1 MLGGFMK
8 RIIQLVLLSAILLTS
23 ASFSQLSDDGKSYYL
38 MTNSVSIPFNIDGT
52 IAFGLLDTLYEGR
65 FNDKVFLFSG
75 GFFLT
80 GNNENFIWVNG
91 VAAAARIHDYL
102 PGPVGSNPEDYKNK
116 IYHVRSHDSFGSAA
130 WEDWRTAV
138 SLGAE
143 FYDGDGDEIYNPI
156 DKNNNGKW
164 DLNEDRPNLLG
175 HEMIWFVLNDGVRQ
189 ELRRFNDV
197 PPQGIEIHQSAFI
210 YKTSNVLNNIVF
222 IRYKIINK
230 GTENDF
236 MDSVYFGIWAD
247 PDIGEVFDDLV
258 GCDTL
263 INAGFTYNDG
273 TDNDWGLNPPA
284 FMINIL
290 QGPPAYIPGISFI
303 DQNNNNI
310 FDEEDIPLT
319 EAILNNGYLSIDTLP
334 GAKNLPMTSFV
345 NYPNTYLP
353 IDPGATRF
361 TLMNWLKGLD
371 TRGKLLDPCTLFFG
385 SVLGNIDCKDVNP
398 IYWYSGDPVE
408 KIGWINNLPSD
419 QRMMLNTGPFVL
431 EKDKPIDIIIA
442 YIVGQGEDAL
452 SSITEARN
460 IQKYAAAVYE
470 NNFYIDIP
478 SEFEEEEIT
487 PKDFILYQNYPNPFN
502 PGTKINYDISKKGF
516 VSLRVYNLIGEL
528 ITELV
533 NEEKEPGKYSVNFN
547 PVQIGI
553 EIPSGMYI
561 VRLKA
566 GIPVRTIKMIYL
578 K

>member
-1 MLGGFMK
+1 MK
-8 RIIQLVLLSAILLTS
+8 RIIQLVLLSAILLAS
-23 ASFSQLSDDGKSYYL
+23 VSFSQLSEDGKSYL
-38 MTNSVSIPFNIDGT
+38 LKTNSVSIPFSNNGIIADVAIDTSG
-52 IAFGLLDTLYEGR
+52 GGR
-65 FNDKVFLFSG
+65 FNDKVFIFSG

-80 GNNENFIWVNG
+80 GKNGNFSWLN
-91 VAAAARIHDYL
+91 ASASASRIQDYQ
-102 PGPVGSNPEDYKNK
+102 PGPAGSNPEDIKNK
-116 IYHVRSHDSFGSAA
+116 IYYLKSHDSFGSQA

-143 FYDGDGDEIYNPI
+143 FYDGDGDGIYNPI
-156 DKNNNGKW
+156 DKNDNGKW
-164 DLNEDRPNLLG
+164 DSNEDRPNLLG
-175 HEMIWFVLNDGVRQ
+175 HEMIWFVINDGVRA
-189 ELRRFNDV
+189 EIRRFSD
-197 PPQGIEIHQSAFI
+197 PPQGIEIHHSAFV
-210 YKTSNVLNNIVF
+210 YKSFNALNKIMF

-230 GTENDF
+230 GTQNDF
-236 MDSVYFGIWAD
+236 MDSVYFSIWAD
-247 PDIGEVFDDLV
+247 PDIGDFEDDLA

-263 INAGFTYNDG
+263 INTGFAYNDG
-273 TDNDWGLNPPA
+273 QDNDWGLNPPA

-290 QGPPAYIPGISFI
+290 QGPPAYIPGETFI
-303 DQNNNNI
+303 DKNTNNF
-310 FDEEDIPLT
+310 FDEEDHPLT
-319 EAILNNGYLSIDTLP
+319 EAIYNKGFLSIDTMP
-334 GAKNLPMTSFV
+334 GAKNLPMTSFTHLFSLHTSLQESKLGYI
-345 NYPNTYLP
+345 NLS
-353 IDPGATRF
+353 
-361 TLMNWLKGLD
+361 KG
-371 TRGKLLDPCTLFFG
+371 RSSYGYFLDPCTFSFG

-408 KIGWINNLPSD
+408 NIGWINNLPSD

-478 SEFEEEEIT
+478 SDFEEEEII

-502 PGTKINYDISKKGF
+502 PGTKIDYDINKKGF

-533 NEEKEPGKYSVNFN
+533 NEEKEPGKYSVDFN